1 MEQEAVSLLIE
12 ETSGG
17 TVVQKALTGTT
28 TLSHGLKA
36 KTLLLLLS
44 SSNTTRKAL
53 LYMLRSKTSQLNI
66 FHSSWKKWELAR
78 VALSGHRDLDYL
90 CQEMHEAW

>member
-36 KTLLLLLS
+36 KTLLLLS